1 MAFIAGLILILSF
14 TILLM
19 IGVPIAISIGL
30 ASIVTMMFIFPFDV
44 SIFTVAQK
52 MISGL
57 DSFSLLAVPFFILSG
72 LIMNNGGIAVRL
84 INLSK
89 VLTGR
94 LPGSLDHTNV
104 IGNILFGSISGSS
117 VASAAAIGS
126 IMTPMQSKEGY
137 DRKYSAAVNIA
148 SSSAGLLIPPSGT
161 MIIYSLVSGGTSIAA
176 LFLAGYLP
184 GILWGLATIIVSY
197 IIAKKKNYPV
207 SSGLTVKQGLKVFV
221 EAIPSLLL
229 IVIVIGGIIAG
240 IFTATE
246 GAAVAVLYS
255 FILSMLYKTLKLKD
269 IPSIV
274 KESVEL
280 TSIIMLLIGAS
291 ASLSFV
297 MSFTGIPETLTEAM
311 LSISDNPIII
321 LLLMNVVLL
330 LIGTFL
336 DITPAVLIF
345 TPIFLPIVT
354 EFGIDPVH
362 FGIIL
367 ILNLCI
373 GNITPPVGGPLFVGC
388 SIANVEMEDV
398 IKPLMPYYLAL
409 VVVLLIVTYFP
420 QLSMLLP
427 DLILSR

>member
-1 MAFIAGLILILSF
+1 MVFLAGFILILSF
-14 TILLM
+14 TILLI
-19 IGVPIAISIGL
+19 IGIPIAISIGL
-30 ASIVTMMFIFPFDV
+30 SSIITMIFIFPFDV
-44 SIFTVAQK
+44 SVFTVAQK
-52 MISGL
+52 MITGL

-84 INLSK
+84 INFSK

-104 IGNILFGSISGSS
+104 VGNILFGSISGSS

-137 DRKYSAAVNIA
+137 DRRYSAAVNIA

-197 IIAKKKNYPV
+197 FIAKKKGYPV
-207 SSGLTVKQGLKVFV
+207 SNGLTAKQGLKVFV

-255 FILSMLYKTLKLKD
+255 FILSMFYKTLKLKD

-297 MSFTGIPETLTEAM
+297 MSFTGMPEAVTNMM

-321 LLLMNVVLL
+321 LLLMNVILL

-354 EFGIDPVH
+354 EFGVDPVH

-388 SIANVEMEDV
+388 SIANVDMEDV

-409 VVVLLIVTYFP
+409 VIVLLLVTYFP
-420 QLSMLLP
+420 QLSLLLP
-427 DLILSR
+427 DWLLSQ